1 MGLCNYARSAH
12 RPQTAEEGFEGID
25 DNDDQRQRVDGGG
38 GGDITR
44 NDDQPF
50 FDGVALGAPDRHLW
64 PLDVASQ
71 AIQINVGDENSST
84 K

>member
-38 GGDITR
+38 GGGITR
-44 NDDQPF
+44 NDDQLF
-50 FDGVALGAPDRHLW
+50 FDGVALGARIGIYGA
-64 PLDVASQ
+64 LDVASQ
-71 AIQINVGDENSST
+71 VIQINVGDENSST